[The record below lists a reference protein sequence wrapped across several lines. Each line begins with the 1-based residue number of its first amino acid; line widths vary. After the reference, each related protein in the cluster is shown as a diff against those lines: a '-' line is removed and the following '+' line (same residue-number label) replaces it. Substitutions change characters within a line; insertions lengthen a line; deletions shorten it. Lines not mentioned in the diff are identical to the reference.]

1 LTQLL
6 GLAHQPAGM
15 SQRADRNRP
24 VIGRH
29 AAERVTRHQR
39 SSRPK
44 IRGTESSERTR
55 RSGANHEDVSHLLFS
70 G

>member
-1 LTQLL
+1 
-6 GLAHQPAGM
+6 M

>member
-1 LTQLL
+1 
-6 GLAHQPAGM
+6 M

-29 AAERVTRHQR
+29 AAERVTRHQHC
-39 SSRPK
+39 SRPK
-44 IRGTESSERTR
+44 IRGTESGERTR